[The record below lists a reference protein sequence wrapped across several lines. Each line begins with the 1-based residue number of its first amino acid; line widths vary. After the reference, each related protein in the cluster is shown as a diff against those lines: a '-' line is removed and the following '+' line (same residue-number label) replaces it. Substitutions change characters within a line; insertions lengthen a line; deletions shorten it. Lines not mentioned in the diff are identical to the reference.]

1 MVMLMRTLLFPVD
14 NGMGTGL
21 TGDVMHGLSMI
32 YGLERSRGDKPAKK
46 TIEKQKAL
54 TSQSFY
60 CSLMLIT
67 SYCCRTI
74 DVE

>member
-21 TGDVMHGLSMI
+21 TVMVMRLSMI

-46 TIEKQKAL
+46 PLRSKKH
-54 TSQSFY
+54 
-60 CSLMLIT
+60 
-67 SYCCRTI
+67 
-74 DVE
+74 